1 MQRMQ
6 SSSVGMT
13 RFLPVL
19 LACSAFSRVELTC
32 AQEEGP
38 TEEEAE
44 ALLTLE
50 QRAYETAVQ
59 ENSYW
64 HDQAL
69 TCYKSRLYQGVRA
82 VLFEGEGDLLCTSPI
97 FIGIIRIVCF
107 VVHLLSPF
115 LNFVFLAYV
124 WVLHWG
130 AGLYDARMC

>member
-1 MQRMQ
+1 
-6 SSSVGMT
+6 MT
-13 RFLPVL
+13 RFLLVL
-19 LACSAFSRVELTC
+19 LACSAFSHELTC

-69 TCYKSRLYQGVRA
+69 TCYKSRLFQGVRA
-82 VLFEGEGDLLCTSPI
+82 ALF
-97 FIGIIRIVCF
+97 
-107 VVHLLSPF
+107 
-115 LNFVFLAYV
+115 
-124 WVLHWG
+124 
-130 AGLYDARMC
+130 